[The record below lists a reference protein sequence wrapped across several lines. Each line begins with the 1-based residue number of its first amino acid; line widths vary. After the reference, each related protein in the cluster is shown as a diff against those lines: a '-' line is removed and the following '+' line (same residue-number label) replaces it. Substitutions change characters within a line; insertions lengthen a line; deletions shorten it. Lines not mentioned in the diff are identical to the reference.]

1 MLRAAR
7 TGRLRM
13 TWDEMRAR
21 IERQHEIWKRGD
33 LDWVRAM
40 VAQSK
45 ENAAKA
51 RARPIVAPQEPAL
64 AK

>member
-33 LDWVRAM
+33 LNAIPGVDTVAF
-40 VAQSK
+40 VAQMPK
-45 ENAAKA
+45 G
-51 RARPIVAPQEPAL
+51 
-64 AK
+64 